1 MIDAYTIK
9 PLESDTE
16 PSPVIDTITDSITIL
31 VNKDYGLP
39 SDYVPDDLEVPDIP
53 FSFSGY
59 QEKKLMRAEA
69 ARALKSMFRDAAE
82 EGLSLHGVSGY
93 RSYERQQA
101 IYDRNV
107 NRDGREQ
114 ADMYSARP
122 GHSEHQTGLAMD
134 ISTQSIHNRLNE
146 TFAATPEGRWL
157 ADHGYEYGFII
168 RYPRDKTDITGYAYE
183 PWHVRYVGREL
194 AGELHDNNLTLEEY
208 YENKPGSQAQE
219 GSYDTFTESDEAVSA
234 EQLL

>member
-1 MIDAYTIK
+1 MTDANIMRAF
-9 PLESDTE
+9 ENE
-16 PSPVIDTITDSITIL
+16 PEKTAVVSNPDSITVL
-31 VNKDYGLP
+31 VNKEFGLP
-39 SDYVPDDLEVPDIP
+39 SSYVPGDLEVPDIP

-59 QEKKLMRAEA
+59 HEKKLMRREA
-69 ARALKSMFRDAAE
+69 AQALEHMFRDAAR

-101 IYDRNV
+101 IYDSNV
-107 NRDGREQ
+107 NRSGRERT
-114 ADMYSARP
+114 DMYSARP

-134 ISTQSIHNRLNE
+134 ISTQSIHNRLDQ

-168 RYPRDKTDITGYAYE
+168 RYPKDKTDITGYAYE

-194 AGELHDNNLTLEEY
+194 AKELHDSNLTLEEY
-208 YENKPGSQAQE
+208 YENKPGSPAQQI
-219 GSYDTFTESDEAVSA
+219 SYDASIESEAADSA